1 MVSEEEA
8 PHFLRDFKDSA
19 KILKEVL
26 FAAAVLISFI
36 RIWALNH
43 HWNHKILARNGSTLQ
58 LTAFAE
64 AFWKHMIKLLAVF
77 FFFC

>member
-1 MVSEEEA
+1 MVSEEA
-8 PHFLRDFKDSA
+8 PHFLSDFKDSA

-43 HWNHKILARNGSTLQ
+43 HWNHKILARNESTLQ

-64 AFWKHMIKLLAVF
+64 AF
-77 FFFC
+77 